1 MGLNQ
6 KERCF
11 GEERERASSFLAVRC
26 HLGERTILVII
37 STLLHPEKEIKS
49 GWRRGNDLNFK
60 FPRGGG
66 KLEMDE
72 GDGRMQ
78 RTTELTHFG
87 SRRDEMRRPSEMKF
101 ADNK

>member
-1 MGLNQ
+1 M
-6 KERCF
+6 
-11 GEERERASSFLAVRC
+11 
-26 HLGERTILVII
+26 
-37 STLLHPEKEIKS
+37 
-49 GWRRGNDLNFK
+49 NFK

-78 RTTELTHFG
+78 RRRTELTHFG
-87 SRRDEMRRPSEMKF
+87 SRRDEMRRASEMKF